1 MARTTAAAL
10 LIAAI
15 LAGGGGLCAG
25 AAPPRIVSLAPA
37 VTETIFALGAGSE
50 LVGVSDYCDYPPAAR
65 NLPRVGSYLTPN
77 VEQIIA
83 LTPTLIIGADL
94 SSNQREIS
102 ALDAMGYRT
111 ATVADNSIA
120 EIEDGIERIGILTG
134 REQTARRLTAAV
146 SRELDATRA
155 RVAGLK
161 PRRVLMVVGHQPMVA
176 VGPGTYLDQLIGLAG
191 GINIAAGA
199 AETWPRLS
207 IEYIIAMKPEVI
219 LDGQMG
225 GDKASLPDFWKQY
238 PSIPA
243 VRDGHVYGY
252 PQDPTLHPGPRIAE
266 SFAIIA
272 ARLHPEAFAPEP
284 ALKAAMARR

>member
-1 MARTTAAAL
+1 VARTIAAAL
-10 LIAAI
+10 LSAAI
-15 LAGGGGLCAG
+15 FAGGSWCAG
-25 AAPPRIVSLAPA
+25 ATAPRIVSLAPA

-65 NLPRVGSYLTPN
+65 KLPRVGSFLTPN

-83 LTPTLIIGADL
+83 LTPSLIIGADI
-94 SSNQREIS
+94 SSNQREIA

-120 EIEDGIERIGILTG
+120 EIEDGIERVGTLTG
-134 REQTARRLTAAV
+134 REQAAQRLAATV
-146 SRELDATRA
+146 SRQVTATRS
-155 RVAGLK
+155 RVAGLR

-176 VGPGTYLDQLIGLAG
+176 VGPGSYLDQLIRLAG

-199 AETWPRLS
+199 AESWPRLS
-207 IEYIIAMKPEVI
+207 IEYIIAMKPQVI

-225 GDKASLPDFWKQY
+225 SDQASMPDFWRSY
-238 PSIPA
+238 PTIPA
-243 VRDGHVYGY
+243 VRDDRVYGY

-266 SFAIIA
+266 SLAIIA
-272 ARLHPEAFAPEP
+272 ARIHPEVFAPQA
-284 ALKAAMARR
+284 ALKPAMAPR

>member
-1 MARTTAAAL
+1 VH
-10 LIAAI
+10 
-15 LAGGGGLCAG
+15 AG
-25 AAPPRIVSLAPA
+25 ATTPRIVSLAPA

-50 LVGVSDYCDYPPAAR
+50 LVGVSDYCDYPPAAQK
-65 NLPRVGSYLTPN
+65 LPRVGSFLTPD

-83 LTPTLIIGADL
+83 LTPSLIIGADI

-102 ALDAMGYRT
+102 ALHAMGYRT

-120 EIEDGIERIGILTG
+120 EIEHGIERVGVLTG
-134 REQTARRLTAAV
+134 REQAARQLAAAV
-146 SRELDATRA
+146 SRQVAATRA

-176 VGPGTYLDQLIGLAG
+176 VGPGSYLDQLIRLAG
-191 GINIAAGA
+191 GINIADGA
-199 AETWPRLS
+199 AESWPRLS

-225 GDKASLPDFWKQY
+225 SDQASMPDFWKSY

-243 VRDGHVYGY
+243 VRDGRIYGY
-252 PQDPTLHPGPRIAE
+252 PQDPTLHPGPRIAK
-266 SFAIIA
+266 SLAIIA
-272 ARLHPEAFAPEP
+272 ARIHPEAFAPQ
-284 ALKAAMARR
+284 AAFKAAMAPR